1 MSYVIITDSCANL
14 PEDLISRYNI
24 EVLPLFFHVGGKE
37 MKSYEKGKKTDFKQ
51 FYDMMRKKEM
61 ITTSLIDPDRFT
73 EAFSAFLEQGKDILY
88 LGFSSALSGT
98 FQSSHI
104 AAEDLQEKYPDRRVI
119 TIDTL
124 AASCGQGLLV
134 LYAAQQRDAGKSLDE
149 VATWV
154 EENRLKSCHW
164 FTVDDLFFL
173 NRGGRVSI
181 TSAVFGSIL
190 QIKPVMYVSD
200 EGKLCVDSKARGRKQ
215 AISALISNLE
225 KDIENPE
232 GQTILVAHADCEEE
246 ANRIVESI
254 RRKVPVKEVI
264 AHYLDPVIG
273 VHAGPGTLAV
283 FYMGT
288 KRH

>member
-1 MSYVIITDSCANL
+1 MSYVIMTDSCANL
-14 PEDLISRYNI
+14 PEEIIEQYGI
-24 EVLPLFFHVGGKE
+24 EVLPLYFRVGDKE

-51 FYDMMRKKEM
+51 FYDMMREKEM
-61 ITTSLIDPDRFT
+61 ITTSLISPDRFA
-73 EAFSAFLEQGKDILY
+73 EAFGAVLAAGKDILY

-98 FQSSHI
+98 YQSSTI
-104 AAEDLQEKYPDRRVI
+104 AAADLQEKYPDRKII

-134 LYAAQQRDAGKSLDE
+134 LYAAMLKEEGKTIDE
-149 VATWV
+149 VAAWA
-154 EENRLKSCHW
+154 EEKRLDACHW

-215 AISALISNLE
+215 AISTLISKME
-225 KDIENPE
+225 EDIVDSQK
-232 GQTILVAHADCEEE
+232 QTILIAHADCEDE
-246 ANRIVESI
+246 AQKIAESI
-254 RRKVPVKEVI
+254 RSKMTVKDI
-264 AHYLDPVIG
+264 IIHYLDPVIG
-273 VHAGPGTLAV
+273 VHAGPGTIAV
-283 FYMGT
+283 FYMGA